1 MRSAG
6 SLRRSLCSSCRR
18 KSDMFVRIN
27 CTQSEQKLSVMLH
40 ELIQQLQTKRQHF
53 CAYQMHTIWATTGDA
68 GANAAAAEEKVTCLC
83 VSIAHKVSKNCQLCC
98 MSLCSSCR
106 RKGDMFVHIKCT
118 QFEQPLVM
126 MQELMQQLQNRKKQY
141 VCTYVTNTHIHTHTL
156 SLSLS
161 LSLSHTHTHTHTHS
175 HTHNVSK
182 HCRTLCSSYKKR
194 NTALYIFIDF
204 GTWCST
210 GNPIAGAGAAAMESD
225 GNLM

>member
-1 MRSAG
+1 MTHPTYSELPVMKTCTKKSSKPMRSAG
-6 SLRRSLCSSCRR
+6 SLRR
-18 KSDMFVRIN
+18 
-27 CTQSEQKLSVMLH
+27 
-40 ELIQQLQTKRQHF
+40 
-53 CAYQMHTIWATTGDA
+53 
-68 GANAAAAEEKVTCLC
+68 
-83 VSIAHKVSKNCQLCC
+83 
-98 MSLCSSCR
+98 SLCSSCR

-204 GTWCST
+204 GT
-210 GNPIAGAGAAAMESD
+210 
-225 GNLM
+225 